1 VDWKKT
7 NKTKIQKIKDLP
19 RCQGGFV
26 FSLATI
32 DKGKRR
38 RNVGSSQKRKLKIKL
53 VNADSLKKKRMA

>member
-1 VDWKKT
+1 
-7 NKTKIQKIKDLP
+7 
-19 RCQGGFV
+19 
-26 FSLATI
+26 LATI